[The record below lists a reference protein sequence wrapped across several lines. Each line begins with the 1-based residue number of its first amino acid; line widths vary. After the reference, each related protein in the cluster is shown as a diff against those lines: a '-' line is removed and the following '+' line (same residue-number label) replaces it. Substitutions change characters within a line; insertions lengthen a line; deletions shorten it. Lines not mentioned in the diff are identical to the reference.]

1 MPKPKVEIARPIG
14 LKRAK
19 VQKVDR
25 NAPNLET
32 VFEDDGDPLEA
43 VEYEPGEIQTNAD
56 REMSEI
62 VAQIKAEKKAQYE
75 RFRTARDRT
84 ITGRV
89 FRATNSV
96 TNLCRRAGGPRS
108 TTRSSTPGRAAEMK
122 LACSPSIGAAPQSGS
137 RTCISVKRVVIITT
151 TPTAPASPGPLREA
165 ARAVVG
171 LACRAPW
178 QWCSWRRFR
187 QPLIDR
193 VREWP
198 LPLLM
203 WDL

>member
-62 VAQIKAEKKAQYE
+62 VAQIKAEKRAQYE
-75 RFRTARDRT
+75 RFRTARDPNYYLVVCFQSHEQRDEFVQKA
-84 ITGRV
+84 GW
-89 FRATNSV
+89 ATVYDTFVNGLDV
-96 TNLCRRAGGPRS
+96 AR
-108 TTRSSTPGRAAEMK
+108 EMK
-122 LACSPSIGAAPQSGS
+122 LDVQPI
-137 RTCISVKRVVIITT
+137 
-151 TPTAPASPGPLREA
+151 PLE
-165 ARAVVG
+165 
-171 LACRAPW
+171 
-178 QWCSWRRFR
+178 
-187 QPLIDR
+187 
-193 VREWP
+193 P
-198 LPLLM
+198 LPRRGKPHLYKREEVL
-203 WDL
+203 